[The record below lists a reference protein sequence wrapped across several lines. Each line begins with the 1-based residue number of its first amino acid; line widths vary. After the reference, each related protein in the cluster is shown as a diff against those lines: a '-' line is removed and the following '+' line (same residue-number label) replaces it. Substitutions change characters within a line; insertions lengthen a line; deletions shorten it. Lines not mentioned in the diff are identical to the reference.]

1 MHRQALLRLRGRAD
15 GWRAA
20 RPPARAVTLAV
31 SIFVLSVFAAAPGGA
46 ARLQARLLLP
56 EGQPA
61 SGYMVSVVGQAVT
74 VPCDADGR
82 FLLDPAPRPPFAII
96 ASGPNGEVSAP
107 FEITTVETLTEITL
121 PPIARDSVTVV
132 SGVAP
137 TLDTLPASAAT
148 VVTLEEL
155 EQRAPQR
162 LFQVLESV
170 AGASKLGDGAD
181 SVPALRGLARGRTL
195 ILLDGARVS
204 AERRAG
210 PSATFVDPESLASV
224 EVLRGPGSVIYG
236 SDAFGGVI
244 NAVTRDPDP
253 GALGLRF
260 GVEASAGA
268 LDQQAAY
275 LAGSADLG
283 SGQLLAEGHWR
294 SADDAE
300 AGEGAPIFNSGFDSR
315 GGALRYLHDLGPGRL
330 RVGVALDRME
340 DLGKAA
346 IDSRQIK
353 AIYPEESS
361 DRLVASWIGTPGGE
375 WESLES
381 SLFFG
386 RYHVVLDRDRVPTA
400 TSNRRID
407 RADTDARDASF
418 RLLGARSL
426 AGGRLQLGADAWSR
440 FSLHAITG
448 RVDFAADA
456 TTVAGRTE
464 LVSVDDAR
472 QLTTG
477 LFGTWSR
484 PLGATTSLGI
494 GVRGDRVESRNEGGF
509 FGDRAQSH
517 AALSGNVA
525 LTWTPSSHWSHT
537 AQIARGFRSPTLSDR
552 YFRGPSG
559 RGFVTGN
566 PDLDPET
573 ALQLDLASRWTRGR
587 TALGIYA
594 YRYEIEDLIERFGAG
609 NDFLF
614 RNRGK
619 ATIEGVELE
628 VQTPLAASWTIEAG
642 AAYADGATDGG
653 AEIDDIAAPNG
664 WTTLRWA
671 FDRGYVFGRVTTFLS
686 HDEPGPTELARPGF
700 TVFDLGGGWRFTE
713 AIELRL
719 AVRNAGDE
727 LYTAAA
733 DDAADRAVGRSVT
746 LAVSGRL

>member
-1 MHRQALLRLRGRAD
+1 MHRHVLLPL
-15 GWRAA
+15 
-20 RPPARAVTLAV
+20 ARAVVPPSARSRARLVQLAAFV
-31 SIFVLSVFAAAPGGA
+31 SVLCVLASSPVAA

-56 EGQPA
+56 DGQPA
-61 SGYMVSVVGQAVT
+61 SGYTVSVVGQPVT
-74 VPCDADGR
+74 VPCDPDGR
-82 FLLDPAPRPPFAII
+82 FVLDPAPRPPFSIVA
-96 ASGPNGEVSAP
+96 AGPNGEVSAP
-107 FEITTVETLTEITL
+107 FEITTVESLTEITL

-162 LFQVLESV
+162 LYQVLESV

-224 EVLRGPGSVIYG
+224 EVLRGPGSVVYG

-253 GALGLRF
+253 TGLGVRF
-260 GVEASAGA
+260 GVEASGGA

-283 SGQLLAEGHWR
+283 GGQLLAEGHWR
-294 SADDAE
+294 TADDTE
-300 AGEGAPIFNSGFDSR
+300 AGDGVPIFNSGFDGK

-330 RVGVALDRME
+330 RVGVAADRME

-353 AIYPEESS
+353 AIYPEETS
-361 DRLVASWIGTPGGE
+361 DRLVASWIGAPGGS
-375 WESLES
+375 WDSLES
-381 SLFFG
+381 SLFYG
-386 RYHVVLDRDRVPTA
+386 RYNIILDRDRTPTP

-418 RLLGARSL
+418 RVLGARSL

-456 TTVAGRTE
+456 TTVTNRTE
-464 LVSVDDAR
+464 VVSVEDAR

-477 LFGTWSR
+477 LFATWTR
-484 PLGATTSLGI
+484 PLGAATSLGI
-494 GVRGDRVESRNEGGF
+494 GLRGDRSETKNEGGF
-509 FGDRAQSH
+509 FGDRSQEH
-517 AALSGNVA
+517 TALSGNVA
-525 LTWTPSSHWSHT
+525 LTWSPRANWTNT
-537 AQIARGFRSPTLSDR
+537 VQVARGFRSPTLSDR

-573 ALQLDLASRWTRGR
+573 SLQLDLASRWTRGR
-587 TALGIYA
+587 SALGVYA
-594 YRYEIEDLIERFGAG
+594 YRYQIDDLIERFGSG

-619 ATIEGVELE
+619 ATIEGLE
-628 VQTPLAASWTIEAG
+628 VEAQTPIGAGWTIEAG
-642 AAYADGATDGG
+642 AAYADGETDGG

-671 FDRGYVFGRVTTFLS
+671 FDRGYVFGRVTTFRA
-686 HDEPGPTELARPGF
+686 HDEPGPTEFARPAF

-713 AIELRL
+713 TLELRL
-719 AVRNAGDE
+719 AVRNAADK

-733 DDAADRAVGRSVT
+733 DNAADHAVGRSIT
-746 LAVSGRL
+746 LALSGKL